1 MMPLARALML
11 TVVAV
16 ACDPPSVAT
25 ELPPPATEPAAP
37 APSEPRAAEP
47 AAHSVVARWQGG
59 SLTLADL
66 DARIGA
72 ELRNREL
79 RYLLDRYELQAQA
92 VDTLLTDALLRE
104 EVQRRGLPDVE
115 TLLREEVE
123 RRIPEP
129 SDDEVARLYPLL
141 AHQLQGAS
149 LDEARPLIVA
159 EVVRR
164 ASQRRQREFLDELRA
179 RAEVSVLLPYP
190 DLPRLEVP
198 VNPSDP
204 SRGPATARVVLVEF
218 AEYQCYYCGRV
229 GPTLDQLAERYPD
242 DLRIVWK
249 DFPLSSHGRAKP
261 AAIAARCA
269 GDQGRYWEMSDLLLA
284 NQQALTESDIAG
296 YARRVGLSI
305 EDFQRCLTE
314 GRHDAALQADV
325 ELGRRVGVQVT
336 PTFFINGVL
345 LAGAQPIERFQA
357 LIERELAD

>member
-1 MMPLARALML
+1 MIPLARTLAIALAAL
-11 TVVAV
+11 ACGSPPVAPE
-16 ACDPPSVAT
+16 PPV
-25 ELPPPATEPAAP
+25 PAARP
-37 APSEPRAAEP
+37 DVAPLQPRAAEP
-47 AAHSVVARWQGG
+47 PADATVARWQGG
-59 SLTLADL
+59 ALTHADL
-66 DARIGA
+66 DARIGP
-72 ELRNREL
+72 ELRAREL

-92 VDTLLTDALLRE
+92 IDALLTDALLRE
-104 EVQRRGLPDVE
+104 EVQRRGLPDIE
-115 TLLREEVE
+115 ALLREEVE

-129 SDDEVARLYPLL
+129 SDDEVERLYPLL

-164 ASQRRQREFLDELRA
+164 ASQRRQRDFLDELRA
-179 RAEVSVLLPYP
+179 RAELSIVLPYP

-198 VNPSDP
+198 VGAADP
-204 SRGPATARVVLVEF
+204 SRGPSDARVVIVEF

-229 GPTLDQLAERYPD
+229 GPTLDQLAARYPD

-249 DFPLSSHGRAKP
+249 DFPLSSHGRARP

-284 NQQALTESDIAG
+284 NQQALTESDIAA
-296 YARRVGLSI
+296 YARRIELSI
-305 EDFQRCLTE
+305 EDFQRCLTD
-314 GRHDAALQADV
+314 GRHAAALQADID
-325 ELGRRVGVQVT
+325 LGRRLGVQVT

-345 LAGAQPIERFQA
+345 LAGAQPIERFQT